1 MIKIKTEFM
10 TRVRDVDVANKL
22 NEQFRKSGLKS
33 FNEFINQE
41 KRRRNKCTSLGK
53 RRKSRMAH
61 CDSFENNSSRG
72 ERDSETA
79 TISYFSGRKN
89 GLETSCANLD

>member
-33 FNEFINQE
+33 FNEFINQILE
-41 KRRRNKCTSLGK
+41 DYVNRGYYFNDIYDKVLIADECMNAML
-53 RRKSRMAH
+53 
-61 CDSFENNSSRG
+61 DIVNNIQRDI
-72 ERDSETA
+72 ERQYRS
-79 TISYFSGRKN
+79 
-89 GLETSCANLD
+89 